1 MTARWTSAGLAGLAA
16 LMLVAPAAHASDWPM
31 WGRTPERNMSS
42 PDKGLPTWLRPGRR
56 DPETDAIDVKGIPG
70 IKWMAKLGSQS
81 YGNPTVAGG
90 RVFVGTNNG
99 AVRDAKY
106 NGDFSMVM
114 AFDEKTGRY
123 LWQMA
128 TPKLGA
134 GKISD
139 WEYLGICSS
148 PAVEG
153 DRVYVV
159 TNRAQV
165 IALDVKGNAN
175 GNQGPFKDEAQY
187 TAQEGQPA
195 IPQGKTDG
203 DILWTYD
210 MREELDVFPHN
221 ITSSSVLIV
230 GDRLYVTTSNGV
242 DWSHTNIPSPFAPAL
257 IVLDKKTGQLLGE
270 ESVGI
275 SSRTM
280 HSNWSSP
287 TLAKVGGK
295 DVIVFGGGDGVLYG
309 FDPVP
314 ADDAEGLSVLK
325 DMWRFDG
332 NPKGYRER
340 DGEKVPYARRDG
352 PSEFIATPVFY
363 DGLIYAAIGQD
374 PEHGTGAGALSCID
388 PTKGGSSKGESGDG
402 ADITESG
409 KVWQFTGIGRSMATV
424 AVADGL
430 VYAAD
435 LAGNVYCLD
444 AKTGEL
450 YWKHDTRSRIWASP
464 VVADGKVY
472 IGNESGVLTV
482 FKAGKT
488 LEVLATSQF
497 HSAIYASVVVA
508 NSVLYLSTHT
518 HLYAF
523 VKTASDKPPAPP
535 APPAPAAPEGGDGS
549 P

>member
-1 MTARWTSAGLAGLAA
+1 MTRRWTNAALAGLAA
-16 LMLVAPAAHASDWPM
+16 LTLLAPAAQAGDWPM
-31 WGRTPERNMSS
+31 WGRTPERNMAS
-42 PDKGLPTWLRPGRR
+42 PEKGLPTWLTPGRL
-56 DPETDAIDVKGIPG
+56 DPDTDAIDVAGIPG

-81 YGNPTVAGG
+81 YGNPTVSGG

-99 AVRDAKY
+99 GVRDAKY
-106 NGDFSMVM
+106 DGDFSMVM

-134 GKISD
+134 GKVSD

-148 PAVEG
+148 PEVER

-159 TNRAQV
+159 TNRGQV
-165 IALDVKGNAN
+165 IALDPKGNAN
-175 GNQGPFKDEAQY
+175 GNAGPFKDEAQY
-187 TAQEGQPA
+187 AASEGQPA

-203 DILWTYD
+203 DILWVYD
-210 MREELDVFPHN
+210 MRQELDAFPHN

-242 DWSHTNIPSPFAPAL
+242 DWSHKNLPSPLAPAL

-287 TLAKVGGK
+287 TRAKVGGK
-295 DVIVFGGGDGVLYG
+295 DVVVFGAGDGYVYG

-325 DMWRFDG
+325 EFWRFDA
-332 NPKGYRER
+332 NPKGYREK

-352 PSEFIATPVFY
+352 PSELIATPVFH

-388 PTKGGSSKGESGDG
+388 PSKRG
-402 ADITESG
+402 DITESG
-409 KVWQFTGIGRSMATV
+409 KVWQFAGIGRSISTV
-424 AVADGL
+424 AVAEGL

-435 LAGNVYCLD
+435 LAGKVYCLD

-450 YWKHDTRSRIWASP
+450 YWKHDTRSHIWASP

-472 IGNESGVLTV
+472 IGNESGVMTV

-488 LEVLATSQF
+488 LEVLAAPQF
-497 HSAIYASVVVA
+497 HSAIYGSVVAA
-508 NSVLYLSTHT
+508 NGVLYLSTHT

-523 VKTASDKPPAPP
+523 VKTDKGQPPTPDKRSDAPAPPDSPPAPENSGD
-535 APPAPAAPEGGDGS
+535 AP
-549 P
+549 

>member
-1 MTARWTSAGLAGLAA
+1 MTVPWTNAALAGLATLLA
-16 LMLVAPAAHASDWPM
+16 VAPAAQAGDWPM

-42 PDKGLPTWLRPGRR
+42 PDKGLPTWLAPGRH
-56 DPETDAIDVKGIPG
+56 DPATDTIDVTGVPG

-81 YGNPTVAGG
+81 YGNPTVSGG

-99 AVRDAKY
+99 AGRDPKY
-106 NGDFSMVM
+106 AGDFSMVM

-123 LWQMA
+123 LWQLA

-134 GKISD
+134 GKVSD

-148 PAVEG
+148 PAVDG

-165 IALDVKGNAN
+165 VALDARGNAN

-187 TAQEGQPA
+187 TAPEGMPP
-195 IPQGKTDG
+195 IPQGKSDG

-210 MREELDVFPHN
+210 MRQELDVFPHN
-221 ITSSSVLIV
+221 ITSSSVLVV
-230 GDRLYVTTSNGV
+230 GERLYVTTSNGV
-242 DWSHTNIPSPFAPAL
+242 DWSHKNLPSPLAPAL

-275 SSRTM
+275 SARTM

-287 TLAKVGGK
+287 TLAKAGGR
-295 DVIVFGGGDGVLYG
+295 DVIVFGAGDGFVYG

-314 ADDAEGLSVLK
+314 ADDDEGLSVLK
-325 DMWRFDG
+325 ELWRFDG
-332 NPKGYRER
+332 NPEGYREK
-340 DGEKVPYARRDG
+340 DGVTVPYARRDG
-352 PSEFIATPVFY
+352 PSEFIATPVFH

-374 PEHGTGAGALSCID
+374 PEHGAGVGALSCID
-388 PTKGGSSKGESGDG
+388 PSKRG
-402 ADITESG
+402 DITESG
-409 KVWQFTGIGRSMATV
+409 KVWQFSGIGRSISTV
-424 AVADGL
+424 AVVDGL
-430 VYAAD
+430 VYASD
-435 LAGNVYCLD
+435 FEGKVYCLD

-450 YWKHDTRSRIWASP
+450 YWKHDTRSHIWASP

-482 FKAGKT
+482 LKAAKT
-488 LEVLATSQF
+488 LEVLATAQF

-508 NSVLYLSTHT
+508 NGALYVSTHT

-523 VKTASDKPPAPP
+523 VKTDKDRPPTGGDAPDKASTEPPPAPDKRGD
-535 APPAPAAPEGGDGS
+535 AP
-549 P
+549 